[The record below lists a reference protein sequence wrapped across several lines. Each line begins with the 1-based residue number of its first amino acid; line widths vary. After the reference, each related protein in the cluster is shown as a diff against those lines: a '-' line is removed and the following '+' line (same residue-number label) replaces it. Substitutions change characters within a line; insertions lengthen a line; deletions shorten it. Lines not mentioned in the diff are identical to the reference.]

1 MTVSTVVDHNDYVG
15 NGITISFPYTFR
27 IFEKSNLTVTV
38 IDLNENLTELVL
50 DTDYTVSG
58 AGGYTGGNVILTSPL
73 ADGYKISVSRSLA
86 ITQETDLRNQGKFFA
101 EVHEDAFD
109 KLTMLIQQVFSRF
122 GLALRKPSSVANW
135 YDAFNNYI
143 RNLRDPS
150 QPQDAATKNY
160 VDALANNNYIRTL
173 RVPEPIPPLP
183 NAATRANKIPA
194 FDSSGSPIVIL
205 PPSGSAS
212 DVLIEIAKPTGAGLS
227 GYDPS
232 ITYPEGT
239 VGNIIE
245 NVSDRILSSSDFTNF
260 SATDEGVR
268 VNNGLDYLR
277 SKNTTYSSGGT
288 LHIPRGQHDI
298 NTQILL
304 DRVPVGGADES
315 DEYILSGDGKGTSV
329 LVAGS
334 GFPSGKAIIQTNN
347 SPGNFNQGFQIRNM
361 KFRGAY
367 NAIKIETASRTT
379 IDNINISSTVSDG
392 ISIGNSWV
400 NVYSQI
406 ITDNCGACGV
416 NFVNDKQKTSTVT
429 LGGYQLRS
437 GASGWNFGYMNYS
450 SAISPASDQNQNHGY
465 RITRATGFVMVGP
478 GAESNGWAGISAE
491 ASSVLGANESVLIHG
506 AMMHGNNTKGAGYA
520 NLLHA
525 TSANNTRNRIKITDS
540 TAHGSLSTTPDV
552 IADGNECVVII
563 DNCVMPNGWES
574 RNGGYIDWVHHS
586 LYIQQSGISGA
597 RAICNLRGTQG
608 QGRNAGADTD
618 CFAGEVTI
626 VASPLAP
633 STPLRRIAIYKLL
646 VSVGLDTGSQCEVI
660 KQLGYVSGNVA
671 GAPSFTWSIGT
682 SHELIATPIGSTA
695 GNFFFEITTG
705 SQVVA
710 LKR

>member
-1 MTVSTVVDHNDYVG
+1 MATQPTQKPLPSESPRDLKFNAGKIDEFVTSLVNTYIDRFGNEHYTIEGLRWLAQQAIAQYGWVPVGTFQAGATLTLPNQILKDTTDGEYYRWDGALPKTVPAGSTPASSSGTGVG
-15 NGITISFPYTFR
+15 AWISVGDSALR
-27 IFEKSNLTVTV
+27 AMLASS
-38 IDLNENLTELVL
+38 
-50 DTDYTVSG
+50 SG
-58 AGGYTGGNVILTSPL
+58 AG
-73 ADGYKISVSRSLA
+73 
-86 ITQETDLRNQGKFFA
+86 
-101 EVHEDAFD
+101 
-109 KLTMLIQQVFSRF
+109 
-122 GLALRKPSSVANW
+122 
-135 YDAFNNYI
+135 
-143 RNLRDPS
+143 
-150 QPQDAATKNY
+150 
-160 VDALANNNYIRTL
+160 
-173 RVPEPIPPLP
+173 
-183 NAATRANKIPA
+183 
-194 FDSSGSPIVIL
+194 IV
-205 PPSGSAS
+205 
-212 DVLIEIAKPTGAGLS
+212 

-232 ITYPEGT
+232 LTYPNGT

-245 NVSDRILSSSDFTNF
+245 NVSDRTLSSSDFANY
-260 SATDEGVR
+260 SATDEGIR
-268 VNNGLDYLR
+268 INNGLDYLR
-277 SKNTTYSSGGT
+277 SKNTTYASGGT
-288 LHIPRGQHDI
+288 LRIPRGQHDI

-586 LYIQQSGISGA
+586 LYVQQTGISGA

-618 CFAGEVTI
+618 SFAGEVTI

-633 STPLRRIAIYKLL
+633 STASRRLAVYKLL
-646 VSVGLDTGSQCEVI
+646 VCVGLDTGTQCEVI

-695 GNFFFEITTG
+695 GSFFFEIKTD